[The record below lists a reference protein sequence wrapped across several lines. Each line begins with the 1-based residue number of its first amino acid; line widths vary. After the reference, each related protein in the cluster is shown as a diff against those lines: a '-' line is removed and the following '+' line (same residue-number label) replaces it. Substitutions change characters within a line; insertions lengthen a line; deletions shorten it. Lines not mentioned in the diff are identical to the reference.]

1 MLHLAT
7 QRFSSAART
16 VSGLLALGIAGV
28 VGAGWMLGLPELVQ
42 VRPGWAPMQPDSAA
56 GLALAGVG
64 LLLSTLR
71 RKIFAVLV
79 GLATVAAGAAVLVE
93 YLYPLDVGIES
104 GLVTRWIPA
113 GTLQPSPMP
122 PNTAVCVLLSGIALV
137 TLRRLPSLG
146 GLSAVGAFALG
157 AGTLLGYA
165 MGLDAAY
172 TWGALTP
179 MAQAT
184 GASFLVVGST
194 LAWRRASLA
203 DPDAKPLWQGPLLAG
218 LLVAALAF
226 LFFHAITTQQEAQI
240 RSSVEATAYQIRA
253 EIRSEI
259 EERTNA
265 LAALARE
272 WENKII
278 RWRGAW
284 ESDARLVLSR
294 SPGMSSIE
302 WIKRD
307 GDIGWTYPKDAEQ
320 TPLTLPSRGADETPA
335 KTWAE
340 AVSFSD
346 GTRGFRLAAAL
357 GNASDPKGWLCGV
370 FRAPELLEALSTAL
384 PANYAVR
391 LRAGK
396 TTIYDGRPRGAA
408 RQWARTLPVQK
419 ALSLSLTVQPSAD
432 WLAIQRSFLPQV
444 VLAGGLVLAGLLVWA
459 IRAAQLSSAR
469 ARRLDV
475 EVEAHRQAEEQV
487 RALNTQLGDRVVER
501 TTALERT
508 NRELERYASFLSHE
522 LRQPVSAQALWAELL
537 DSQYGESLD
546 PQGREYLSE
555 IRRSVKRMDDLITGQ
570 IALSE
575 TSSTVFDLELVDMA
589 SVIREITSD
598 LKSVLEDA
606 GATVHADDLPS
617 VRGDSRQLYQLV
629 RNLIDNSIK
638 YRRPEA
644 PPELRF
650 SSQRDGDWLEIL
662 YEDNGRGF
670 APEDAEKVF
679 GVYER
684 VGSREEGSGLGMAL
698 CRRIMER
705 HGGTITA
712 EGRPGHGASFRMRFP
727 MRPPA

>member
-1 MLHLAT
+1 MPHPAT
-7 QRFSSAART
+7 QRFNST
-16 VSGLLALGIAGV
+16 VRAVAGLLALGVAGV
-28 VGAGWMLGLPELVQ
+28 VGTGWMLGSPELVQ
-42 VRPGWAPMQPDSAA
+42 LRPGWAPMQPDSAA

-71 RKIFAVLV
+71 RKIFSVLV
-79 GLATVAAGAAVLVE
+79 GIATVAAGAVVLVE
-93 YLYPLDVGIES
+93 YRYPLDVGIAA
-104 GLVTRWIPA
+104 GLVTRWLPA
-113 GTLQPSPMP
+113 GALQPSPMP
-122 PNTAVCVLLSGIALV
+122 PNTAVCVLLTGIALV

-157 AGTLLGYA
+157 AGALLGHA

-172 TWGALTP
+172 KWGALTP

-194 LAWRRASLA
+194 LAWRRAALA

-226 LFFHAITTQQEAQI
+226 LFFHAITTHEEAQI

-253 EIRSEI
+253 EI

-265 LAALARE
+265 LSALAHE
-272 WENKII
+272 WEDRII

-302 WIKRD
+302 WIKRE
-307 GDIGWTYPKDAEQ
+307 GDIGWTYPKAAEQ
-320 TPLTLPSRGADETPA
+320 PALVLPSGGTDEARPR
-335 KTWAE
+335 TWAE
-340 AVSFSD
+340 AVSFAD

-357 GNASDPKGWLCGV
+357 GDVGDPKGWLCGV

-384 PANYAVR
+384 PSNYAVR

-396 TTIYDGRPRGAA
+396 TTIYDGRPSGLA
-408 RQWARTLPVQK
+408 RQWSRTLPVQK
-419 ALSLSLTVQPSAD
+419 ALTLSLTVQPSEE
-432 WLAIQRSFLPQV
+432 WLAQQRSFLPQV
-444 VLAGGLVLAGLLVWA
+444 VLAGGLVLAGLLAWA

-469 ARRLDV
+469 ARRLDT
-475 EVEAHRQAEEQV
+475 EVEAHKQAEEQV
-487 RALNTQLGDRVVER
+487 RALNTELGDRVAQR

-508 NRELERYASFLSHE
+508 NRELGRFASFLSHE
-522 LRQPVSAQALWAELL
+522 LRQPISAQALWAELL
-537 DSQYGESLD
+537 DSQYGDSLG

-555 IRRSVKRMDDLITGQ
+555 IRRSVKRMDNLIAGQ

-575 TSSTVFDLELVDMA
+575 TSSAVFDLELVDMA

-598 LKSVLEDA
+598 LKSALEEV
-606 GATVHADDLPS
+606 GATVHSDDLPS

-629 RNLIDNSIK
+629 RNLLDNSIK

-644 PPELRF
+644 SPELRF
-650 SSQRDGDWLEIL
+650 SSQRNGDWLEIL
-662 YEDNGRGF
+662 YADNGRGF
-670 APEDAEKVF
+670 APEDADKVF
-679 GVYER
+679 GIYER
-684 VGSREEGSGLGMAL
+684 FGSREEGSGLGMAL

-712 EGRPGHGASFRMRFP
+712 EGRPGQGASFRMRFP
-727 MRPPA
+727 APPPA

>member
-1 MLHLAT
+1 MPHLAT
-7 QRFSSAART
+7 QRFNSAARA
-16 VSGLLALGIAGV
+16 VAGLLALGIAGV
-28 VGAGWMLGLPELVQ
+28 VGTGWMLGLPELVQ
-42 VRPGWAPMQPDSAA
+42 LRPGWAPMQPDSAA

-71 RKIFAVLV
+71 HKIFAALV
-79 GLATVAAGAAVLVE
+79 GLAMAAAAALVLFE
-93 YLYPLDVGIES
+93 YRDPLDLGIAA

-113 GTLQPSPMP
+113 GALQPGPMP
-122 PNTAVCVLLSGIALV
+122 PNAAVCVLLTGIALV

-157 AGTLLGYA
+157 AGALLGYA

-172 TWGALTP
+172 KWAAFTP

-184 GASFLVVGST
+184 GASFAIVGST
-194 LAWRRASLA
+194 LAWRRAALA
-203 DPDAKPLWQGPLLAG
+203 DPDAKPLWQGPLLAS

-226 LFFHAITTQQEAQI
+226 MFFHAITTHEEVQI
-240 RSSVEATAYQIRA
+240 RGSVEATAYQIRA

-265 LAALARE
+265 LSALARE
-272 WENKII
+272 WEGRIT

-294 SPGMSSIE
+294 SPGMSAIE

-307 GDIGWTYPKDAEQ
+307 GEIGWTYPKDAER
-320 TPLTLPSRGADETPA
+320 TPLVLPSWGADEAPA
-335 KTWAE
+335 QTWAE
-340 AVSFSD
+340 AVSFAD
-346 GTRGFRLAAAL
+346 GTRGFRLAAVL
-357 GNASDPKGWLCGV
+357 GNAQDPKGWLCGV
-370 FRAPELLEALSTAL
+370 FRAAELLDALSTAL
-384 PANYAVR
+384 PSNYGVR

-396 TTIYDGRPRGAA
+396 TTIYDGRARGAA
-408 RQWARTLPVQK
+408 RQWSQTLPVQK
-419 ALSLSLTVQPSAD
+419 ELSLSLTIQPSAE
-432 WLAIQRSFLPQV
+432 WLAEQRSFLPPV
-444 VLAGGLVLAGLLVWA
+444 VLAGGLVLAGLLGWA

-469 ARRLDV
+469 ARRLDA
-475 EVEAHRQAEEQV
+475 EVEAHKQAEEQV
-487 RALNTQLGDRVVER
+487 RALNTELGDRVSER

-508 NRELERYASFLSHE
+508 NRELERFASFLSHE

-537 DSQYGESLD
+537 DSQYGDSLD

-555 IRRSVKRMDDLITGQ
+555 IRRSVKRMDTLITGQ
-570 IALSE
+570 VALSE
-575 TSSTVFDLELVDMA
+575 TSSAVVDLEPVDMG

-598 LKSVLEDA
+598 QKSTLEEV
-606 GATVHADDLPS
+606 GASVHSDNLPS

-629 RNLIDNSIK
+629 RNLLDNSIK
-638 YRRPEA
+638 YRRPDA
-644 PPELRF
+644 APELRF
-650 SSQRDGDWLEIL
+650 SSRRDGDWLEIL

-679 GVYER
+679 GIYER
-684 VGSREEGSGLGMAL
+684 FGSREEGSGLGMAL

-712 EGRPGHGASFRMRFP
+712 EGRPGQGASFRMRFP
-727 MRPPA
+727 AAPSA